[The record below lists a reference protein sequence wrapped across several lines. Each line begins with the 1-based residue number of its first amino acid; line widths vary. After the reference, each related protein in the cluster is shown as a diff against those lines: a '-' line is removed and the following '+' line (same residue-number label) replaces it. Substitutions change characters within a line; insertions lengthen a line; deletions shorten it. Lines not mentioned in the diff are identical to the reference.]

1 MRIAAVIPAYDAAA
15 SVGDVVRRTLAVVP
29 DLLVIDDGSRDGTG
43 DRAREAGA
51 VVVRHEVNRGKGCAL
66 ATAFA
71 ALFDARPARPAR
83 SGEPDPPRLDGVVTI
98 DADGQH
104 LPEEVPKLL
113 AAAEA
118 GADLV
123 LGTRDALFGQMSAV
137 RRTSNRLSSWAIS
150 QAAGAPLP
158 DVQTGFRFYSRRL
171 HERVGFP
178 PGRFESESAVVVRAA
193 RAGLVVVGVPVRLG
207 FADGRCTSH
216 YRPLADSLRIARAVI
231 GARLSPILSP

>member
-1 MRIAAVIPAYDAAA
+1 MRVAAVIPALDAAS
-15 SVGDVVRRTLAVVP
+15 SVADVVRRTLPVVP
-29 DLLVIDDGSRDGTG
+29 DLLVVDDGSSDGTAEVA
-43 DRAREAGA
+43 RAAGA
-51 VVVRHEVNRGKGCAL
+51 RVVRHERNRGKGCAL
-66 ATAFA
+66 HTAFLD
-71 ALFDARPARPAR
+71 LFDEGRPAV
-83 SGEPDPPRLDGVVTI
+83 DGVITL

-113 AAAEA
+113 AAADR
-118 GADLV
+118 ADLV
-123 LGTRDALFGQMSAV
+123 LGTRDALFAQMSRV

-171 HERVGFP
+171 FATVGFP
-178 PGRFESESAVVVRAA
+178 LGRFESESAIVVRAV

-231 GARLSPILSP
+231 RARLAGPALSRSLG